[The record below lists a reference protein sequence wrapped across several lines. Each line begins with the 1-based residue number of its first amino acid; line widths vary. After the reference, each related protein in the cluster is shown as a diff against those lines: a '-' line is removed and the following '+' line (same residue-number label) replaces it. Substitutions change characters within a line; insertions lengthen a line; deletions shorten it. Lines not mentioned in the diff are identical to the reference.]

1 MPTSSWIPVPADS
14 DFSILNLPF
23 GVFSFQ
29 NAPSSTRHV
38 ATIVGDTVIDL
49 TLLEEARLFADFLTP
64 NTLAPPL
71 NSGRIGAMT
80 MTTTLNKLLEH
91 PKPVWTK
98 LRQRLLTLLVSPVA
112 DARLRDNVA
121 LQKAAFHDVKTVT
134 MHLPISIGDYTD
146 FYSSR
151 EHATNVGTMFRGA
164 ANALQPNWLHLPVGY
179 HGRASTVF
187 VSGHESSNFHRP
199 CGQLQKDSNDESQ
212 GSIHAPC
219 RLLDFELE
227 MAAVVGGTTTTMAG
241 HHHGHGHGP
250 LNVQQAKDCIFGF
263 VLMNDWSARDLQ
275 KWEYVPLGPFT
286 AKNFCT
292 TISPWIVTCDALQ
305 PYMAP
310 TSAVVQDNPMPLE
323 YLRDDAYGSYDID
336 LTVAIQSQQQSTPH
350 VVCRSNFKNLY
361 WNAAQQLAHHTVSG
375 CIMKPGDLLGS
386 GTISGSDASSFG
398 SMLELSWKGSRLVQV
413 GDETRKFLEDGDTVI
428 MTGVCGGSNS
438 STSEGGTSHGR
449 VGFGECRATIL
460 PAVMPTT
467 TTTATST
474 STVAEPAM
482 ETKRKDRYQDFVLYS
497 YWRSSASWRVRATL
511 AAKSIEYQT
520 IPINLLKGE
529 QHDASYLEKNPLG
542 QVPTLE
548 FTDAETNQTIRMS
561 QSIAIVEFLEEVFP
575 DRQSV
580 LPRDPLQRALA
591 RQMVEIINS
600 GTQPLQNI
608 FRLKDYEARSDGKI
622 KASEEAKAVNERGLK
637 SLEAL
642 VVQQHQQN
650 EGAGPYCT
658 GSFCITIAD
667 FCLVA
672 QVYNARRFG
681 VDLAM
686 ICPTLV
692 QINALCEQ
700 DPCIQASRPEAQP
713 DAVPE

>member
-1 MPTSSWIPVPADS
+1 MTSSWILVPADS
-14 DFSILNLPF
+14 DFSIQNLPF
-23 GVFSFQ
+23 GVFSCNTNNS
-29 NAPSSTRHV
+29 NAPCSSTARHV

-49 TLLEEARLFADFLTP
+49 TLLEEARLFADILTP
-64 NTLAPPL
+64 NTFAP
-71 NSGRIGAMT
+71 ST
-80 MTTTLNKLLEH
+80 SSTTLNKLLEH

-98 LRQRLLTLLVSPVA
+98 LRHRLLALLLSQDDDGSGGVA
-112 DARLRDNVA
+112 VDARLRDNVA
-121 LQKAAFHDVKTVT
+121 LQKAAFHDVKSVT

-151 EHATNVGTMFRGA
+151 EHATNVGIMFRGA

-187 VSGHESSNFHRP
+187 VSGQSDFCRP
-199 CGQLQKDSNDESQ
+199 CGQLQKDANDETQ

-227 MAAVVGGTTTTMAG
+227 MAAVVGGTNG
-241 HHHGHGHGP
+241 PQQHGP

-263 VLMNDWSARDLQ
+263 CLMNDWSARDLQ

-305 PYMAP
+305 AFCTP
-310 TSAVVQDNPMPLE
+310 TSAIVQDNPVPLP
-323 YLRDDAYGSYDID
+323 YLRDDAYGSYNVN
-336 LTVAIQSQQQSTPH
+336 LTVAIQSQKQSVPH
-350 VVCRSNFKNLY
+350 VVCRSSFKNLY
-361 WNAAQQLAHHTVSG
+361 WNAAQQLAHHSVSG

-398 SMLELSWKGSRLVQV
+398 SMLELSWKGSRVVTV

-428 MTGVCGGSNS
+428 MTGVCGS
-438 STSEGGTSHGR
+438 STSEDGAAKGR
-449 VGFGECRATIL
+449 VGFGECKATIL
-460 PAVMPTT
+460 PAVMPA
-467 TTTATST
+467 TTTAMSNA
-474 STVAEPAM
+474 SEPTM
-482 ETKRKDRYQDFVLYS
+482 ETKKDRYQDFVLYS

-511 AAKSIEYQT
+511 AAKSIDYTT
-520 IPINLLKGE
+520 IPINLLKLE
-529 QHDASYLEKNPLG
+529 QRDANYLEKNPLG
-542 QVPTLE
+542 QVPMLE
-548 FTDAETNQTIRMS
+548 FYDTETNQTTRLS
-561 QSIAIVEFLEEVFP
+561 QSIAIVDFLEQVFP
-575 DRQSV
+575 DRPSV
-580 LPRDPLQRALA
+580 LPHDPLQKAVA

-608 FRLKDYEARSDGKI
+608 FLLKSYEERSDGKI

-642 VVQQHQQN
+642 VVQQHQN

-672 QVYNARRFG
+672 QIYNARRFG
-681 VDLAM
+681 VDLAS
-686 ICPTLV
+686 ICPKLV

-713 DAVPE
+713 DAVQE